1 VGGGAGVK
9 RSTERILT
17 THAGSLARPERL
29 RQLLLARDAGD
40 AVDPQ
45 EFDRAVTEAVAMA
58 VDHQAA
64 AGVSVVS
71 DGEQSKLGFAAY
83 LSGRLNGFDGPQL
96 PRPRTLDARK
106 FPDYHGGSAGT
117 TRPACTGP
125 ISWKDF
131 SAVESDIANLRDA
144 LAQPGVSVTEAFMPS
159 ASPGT
164 IANHHPDQY
173 YGNRETYLTAIA
185 DVMKREYEAI
195 VNAGFILQLDCPDL
209 ALHNTWF
216 PDLSLEDFRRQAGL
230 HVEAL
235 NYATRDIDPD
245 QVRIHV
251 CWGAGEGPH
260 YHDPE
265 LKDIVDIL
273 LRAKPNAISI
283 VAANGR
289 HEHEWK
295 VWREAKLPDGKV
307 LIPGVIDNTTNIVEH
322 PDVVADRIVRWAELL
337 GRENIMAGV
346 DCGFGTSVSTAQP
359 AVAPSVAW
367 AKLAA
372 LGEGADRASKILWAT
387 TRAG

>member
-1 VGGGAGVK
+1 ME
-9 RSTERILT
+9 RSINRILT
-17 THAGSLARPERL
+17 THAGSLARPDTL
-29 RQLLLARDAGD
+29 KQLLLAKDAGESVD
-40 AVDPQ
+40 AR
-45 EFDRAVTEAVAMA
+45 EFDQAVTEAVAT
-58 VDHQAA
+58 VVRKQAD
-64 AGVSVVS
+64 AGISVVS

-83 LSGRLNGFDGPQL
+83 ISARLNGLDGPQL
-96 PRPRTLDARK
+96 PRPLTLDARK
-106 FPDYHGGSAGT
+106 FPDYAGGSAPT

-131 SAVESDIANLRDA
+131 SAVEKDIANLRSA
-144 LAQPGVSVTEAFMPS
+144 LANVSVSVTQAFMPS

-173 YGNRETYLTAIA
+173 YGNREQYLTAIA

-195 VNAGFILQLDCPDL
+195 ANAGFILQLDCPDL

-216 PDLSLEDFRRQAGL
+216 PDLSLEDFRYQASL

-235 NYATRDIDPD
+235 NYAVRDLDPGL
-245 QVRIHV
+245 VRVHV

-265 LKDIVDIL
+265 LKDIVDVL
-273 LRAKPNAISI
+273 LRATPIGLSI
-283 VAANGR
+283 VNANGR

-295 VWREAKLPDGKV
+295 VWQDVKLPEGKV

-322 PDVVADRIVRWAELL
+322 PELVADRILRWAKLL
-337 GRENIMAGV
+337 GAENIIAGV
-346 DCGFGTSVSTAQP
+346 DCGFGTSISTANP
-359 AVAPSVAW
+359 PVAPTVVW

-372 LGEGADRASKILWAT
+372 LADGAERASKALWG
-387 TRAG
+387 AGAAV

>member
-1 VGGGAGVK
+1 MK
-9 RSTERILT
+9 RSTDRILT

-29 RQLLLARDAGD
+29 KQLLLAKDAGQS
-40 AVDPQ
+40 VDP
-45 EFDRAVTEAVAMA
+45 EAFDGAVTEAVSR
-58 VDHQAA
+58 VVNKQAE
-64 AGVSVVS
+64 AGISVVS

-83 LSGRLNGFDGPQL
+83 VSDRLNGFDGPQL
-96 PRPRTLDARK
+96 PRPLSLDART
-106 FPDYHGGSAGT
+106 FPDYAGRGAPT

-131 SAVESDIANLRDA
+131 SAVEKDIANLKSA
-144 LAQPGVSVTEAFMPS
+144 LARVSVIEAFMPS

-173 YGNRETYLTAIA
+173 YGNREQYLSAIA

-195 VNAGFILQLDCPDL
+195 ANAGFILQIDCPDL

-216 PDLSLEDFRRQAGL
+216 PDLSLEDFRRQAAL

-235 NYATRDIDPD
+235 NYATRGIDPD

-273 LRAKPNAISI
+273 VRAKPNGLSI
-283 VAANGR
+283 VSANGR

-295 VWREAKLPDGKV
+295 VWHQVKLPKSKV

-322 PDVVADRIVRWAELL
+322 PEVVADRIVLWAELL
-337 GRENIMAGV
+337 GRENIIAGV
-346 DCGFGTSVSTAQP
+346 DCGFGTSVSTAEP
-359 AVAPSVAW
+359 AVAPTVAW
-367 AKLAA
+367 AKMAA
-372 LGEGADRASKILWAT
+372 LAKGAERASKALWGVA
-387 TRAG
+387 AAI

>member
-1 VGGGAGVK
+1 MK
-9 RSTERILT
+9 RSTDRILT
-17 THAGSLARPERL
+17 THAGSLSRPEPL
-29 RQLLLARDAGD
+29 KQLLLAKDAGRAID
-40 AVDPQ
+40 PAAFDLAV
-45 EFDRAVTEAVAMA
+45 AEAVQT
-58 VDHQAA
+58 VVHNQAES
-64 AGVSVVS
+64 GISVVS

-83 LSGRLNGFDGPQL
+83 ISDRLNGFDGPQL

-106 FPDYHGGSAGT
+106 FPDYAGGSAGT

-125 ISWKDF
+125 ISWKNF
-131 SAVESDIANLRDA
+131 SAVEKDIANLKAA
-144 LAQPGVSVTEAFMPS
+144 LADVSVTEAFMPS

-164 IANHHPDQY
+164 IANHHPDQH
-173 YGNRETYLTAIA
+173 YGNREQYLAAIA

-195 VNAGFILQLDCPDL
+195 ANAGFILQLDCPDL

-216 PDLSLEDFRRQAGL
+216 PDLSLQDFQRQAAL
-230 HVEAL
+230 HVDAL

-245 QVRIHV
+245 RVRVHV

-265 LKDIVDIL
+265 LKDLVDIL
-273 LRAKPNAISI
+273 LRANPNGLSI
-283 VAANGR
+283 VCANGR

-295 VWREAKLPDGKV
+295 VWQEVKLPEDKV

-322 PDVVADRIVRWAELL
+322 PEVVADRIVRWAELL

-359 AVAPSVAW
+359 AVAPTVAW
-367 AKLAA
+367 AKLSA
-372 LGEGADRASKILWAT
+372 LGEGATRASERLWG
-387 TRAG
+387 AGVRQRRVAV

>member
-1 VGGGAGVK
+1 MK
-9 RSTERILT
+9 RSTDRILT
-17 THAGSLARPERL
+17 THAGSLARPDAL
-29 RQLLLARDAGD
+29 KQLLLAKDAGQ
-40 AVDPQ
+40 AVDPGA
-45 EFDRAVTEAVAMA
+45 FDRAVTDAVAT
-58 VDHQAA
+58 VVHKQAE

-83 LSGRLNGFDGPQL
+83 VSGRLSGFDGPEL
-96 PRPRTLDARK
+96 PRPRTLDARM
-106 FPDYHGGSAGT
+106 FPDYHGGSAPT

-125 ISWKDF
+125 VGWKDF
-131 SAVESDIANLRDA
+131 STVETDIANLKSA
-144 LAQPGVSVTEAFMPS
+144 LAATGASEVTEAFMPS

-173 YGNRETYLTAIA
+173 YGDREHYLTAIA

-195 VNAGFILQLDCPDL
+195 ANAGFILQLDCPDL

-216 PDLSLEDFRRQAGL
+216 PDLSLEDFRRQAAL

-273 LRAKPNAISI
+273 LRANPNAISI
-283 VAANGR
+283 VNANGR

-322 PDVVADRIVRWAELL
+322 PDLVAERIVRWADLL

-359 AVAPSVAW
+359 AVAPTVAW

-372 LGEGADRASKILWAT
+372 LGEGAKRAS
-387 TRAG
+387 R

>member
-1 VGGGAGVK
+1 MK
-9 RSTERILT
+9 RSTDRILT
-17 THAGSLARPERL
+17 THAGSLARPGRL
-29 RQLLLARDAGD
+29 KQLLLATDAGQ
-40 AVDPQ
+40 AVDRN
-45 EFDRAVTEAVAMA
+45 EFDRAIAEAVAE
-58 VDHQAA
+58 VVSKQAE

-83 LSGRLNGFDGPQL
+83 VSGRLNGFDGPQL
-96 PRPRTLDARK
+96 PRPVTLDARK
-106 FPDYHGGSAGT
+106 FPDYAGGSAAT

-131 SAVESDIANLRDA
+131 SAVERDIANLKSA
-144 LAQPGVSVTEAFMPS
+144 LAGVSVTEAFMPS

-173 YGNRETYLTAIA
+173 YGNRERYLAAIA

-195 VNAGFILQLDCPDL
+195 ANAGFVLQLDCPDL

-216 PDLSLEDFRRQAGL
+216 PDLSLEDFRHQAAL

-260 YHDPE
+260 FHDPE

-273 LRAKPNAISI
+273 LRARPMAMSI
-283 VAANGR
+283 VSANGR

-295 VWREAKLPDGKV
+295 VWQETKLPDGKV

-322 PDVVADRIVRWAELL
+322 PELVADRIVRWAELL

-346 DCGFGTSVSTAQP
+346 DCGFGTSISTAQP
-359 AVAPSVAW
+359 TVAPTVAW

-372 LGEGADRASKILWAT
+372 LADGAERASKVLWGA
-387 TRAG
+387 AAAV

>member
-1 VGGGAGVK
+1 MK
-9 RSTERILT
+9 RSTDRILT
-17 THAGSLARPERL
+17 THAGSLARPEEL
-29 RQLLLARDAGD
+29 KLLLLAKDAGQP
-40 AVDPQ
+40 VDPRD
-45 EFDRAVTEAVAMA
+45 FDRAVTEAVAT
-58 VDHQAA
+58 VVTRQAE
-64 AGVSVVS
+64 AGISVVS

-83 LSGRLNGFDGPQL
+83 ISDRLNGFNGPQL
-96 PRPRTLDARK
+96 PRPRTLDARM
-106 FPDYHGGSAGT
+106 FPDYRGGSAGT
-117 TRPACTGP
+117 TRPACSEPLG
-125 ISWKDF
+125 WKDF
-131 SAVESDIANLRDA
+131 SSVERDIANLKSA
-144 LAQPGVSVTEAFMPS
+144 LMVAGGSVTEAFVPS

-173 YGNRETYLTAIA
+173 YGNREEYLTAIA

-195 VNAGFILQLDCPDL
+195 ANAGFILQLDCPDL

-216 PDLSLEDFRRQAGL
+216 PDLSLEDFRRQAAL

-235 NYATRDIDPD
+235 NYATRDIDAD

-265 LKDIVDIL
+265 LQDIVDIL
-273 LRAKPNAISI
+273 LRATPNAISI
-283 VAANGR
+283 VGANGR
-289 HEHEWK
+289 HEHEWS

-322 PDVVADRIVRWAELL
+322 PDLVAERIVRWAELL
-337 GRENIMAGV
+337 GRENVIAGV
-346 DCGFGTSVSTAQP
+346 DCGFGTSISTAPP

-372 LGEGADRASKILWAT
+372 LGEGARRASNVLWRTPA
-387 TRAG
+387 AV

>member
-1 VGGGAGVK
+1 MK
-9 RSTERILT
+9 RSTDRILT

-29 RQLLLARDAGD
+29 KQLLLAKDAGQ
-40 AVDPQ
+40 AVDPK
-45 EFDRAVTEAVAMA
+45 EFDRAVAEAVAE
-58 VDHQAA
+58 VVKKQAE
-64 AGVSVVS
+64 AGISVVS

-83 LSGRLNGFDGPQL
+83 VSDRLNGFDGPQL
-96 PRPRTLDARK
+96 PRPLSLDARK
-106 FPDYHGGSAGT
+106 FPDYAGGSAPT

-131 SAVESDIANLRDA
+131 SAVEGDIAHLKSA
-144 LAQPGVSVTEAFMPS
+144 LAGVSVTEAFLPS

-173 YGNRETYLTAIA
+173 YGNRERYLTAIA

-195 VNAGFILQLDCPDL
+195 ADAGFILQLDCPDL

-216 PDLSLEDFRRQAGL
+216 PDLSLEDFRRQAAL

-235 NYATRDIDPD
+235 NYATRDIDPG

-273 LRAKPNAISI
+273 LRAKPNGMSI
-283 VAANGR
+283 VSANGR

-295 VWREAKLPDGKV
+295 VWQEVKLPEGKV

-322 PDVVADRIVRWAELL
+322 PELVADRIVRWAELL
-337 GRENIMAGV
+337 GRENIVAGV
-346 DCGFGTSVSTAQP
+346 DCGFGTSVNTAQP
-359 AVAPSVAW
+359 AVAPTVAW
-367 AKLAA
+367 AKVAA
-372 LGEGADRASKILWAT
+372 LADGAARASKVLWGA
-387 TRAG
+387 AAAV

>member
-1 VGGGAGVK
+1 MK
-9 RSTERILT
+9 RSTDRILT
-17 THAGSLARPERL
+17 THAGSLARPEEL
-29 RQLLLARDAGD
+29 KQLLLAKDAGQP
-40 AVDPQ
+40 VDPT
-45 EFDRAVTEAVAMA
+45 EFERAVTQAVATVVHM
-58 VDHQAA
+58 QAD
-64 AGVSVVS
+64 AGVSIVS

-83 LSGRLNGFDGPQL
+83 VSGRLSGFDGRQL

-106 FPDYHGGSAGT
+106 FPDYQGGSAGT
-117 TRPACTGP
+117 TRPACSGP
-125 ISWKDF
+125 IGWKDF
-131 SAVESDIANLRDA
+131 STIERDIGNLKSA
-144 LAQPGVSVTEAFMPS
+144 LGEKGVSVREAFVPS

-164 IANHHPDQY
+164 IANHHPDQF
-173 YGNRETYLTAIA
+173 YGNREKYLSAIA

-195 VNAGFILQLDCPDL
+195 VNAGFVLQLDCPDL

-216 PDLSLEDFRRQAGL
+216 PDLSLEDFQRQAAL

-235 NYATRDIDPD
+235 NYAVRDIDPD

-283 VAANGR
+283 VSANGR

-322 PDVVADRIVRWAELL
+322 PDVVAQRIVRWADLL
-337 GRENIMAGV
+337 GKENIIAGV

-372 LGEGADRASKILWAT
+372 LGEGAQRASNVLWSTAT
-387 TRAG
+387 AV

>member
-1 VGGGAGVK
+1 MK
-9 RSTERILT
+9 RSTDRILT
-17 THAGSLARPERL
+17 THAGSLARPEPL
-29 RQLLLARDAGD
+29 KKLLLAKDAGD
-40 AVDPQ
+40 AIDPN
-45 EFDRAVTEAVAMA
+45 EFDRAVAKAVET
-58 VDHQAA
+58 VVHKQVE

-83 LSGRLNGFDGPQL
+83 ISDRLNGFDGPQL

-106 FPDYHGGSAGT
+106 FPDYAGGSAGT

-125 ISWKDF
+125 ISWKNF
-131 SAVESDIANLRDA
+131 SAVEKDIANLKAA
-144 LAQPGVSVTEAFMPS
+144 LEGVSVSEAFMPS

-164 IANHHPDQY
+164 IANHHPDHY
-173 YGNRETYLTAIA
+173 YGNRERYLTAIA

-195 VNAGFILQLDCPDL
+195 AEAGFILQLDCPDL

-216 PDLSLEDFRRQAGL
+216 PDLSLEDFQRQAAL

-245 QVRIHV
+245 QVRVHV

-265 LKDIVDIL
+265 LKDLVDIL
-273 LRAKPNAISI
+273 LRAKPNALSI
-283 VAANGR
+283 VSANGR

-295 VWREAKLPDGKV
+295 VWQEVKLPEGKV

-322 PDVVADRIVRWAELL
+322 PEVVADRIVRWGELL

-359 AVAPSVAW
+359 AVAPTVAW

-372 LGEGADRASKILWAT
+372 LGEGAERASKVLWGA
-387 TRAG
+387 AAAV

>member
-1 VGGGAGVK
+1 MK
-9 RSTERILT
+9 RSTDRILT
-17 THAGSLARPERL
+17 THAGSLARPGRL
-29 RQLLLARDAGD
+29 KQLLLATDAGQ
-40 AVDPQ
+40 AVDRN
-45 EFDRAVTEAVAMA
+45 EFDRAIAEAVAE
-58 VDHQAA
+58 VVSKQAE

-83 LSGRLNGFDGPQL
+83 VSGRLNGFDGPQL
-96 PRPRTLDARK
+96 PRPVTLDARK
-106 FPDYHGGSAGT
+106 FPDYAGGSAAT

-131 SAVESDIANLRDA
+131 SAVERDIANLKSA
-144 LAQPGVSVTEAFMPS
+144 LAGVSVTEAFMPS

-173 YGNRETYLTAIA
+173 YGNRERYLAAIA

-195 VNAGFILQLDCPDL
+195 ANAGFVLQLDCPDL

-216 PDLSLEDFRRQAGL
+216 PDLSLEDFRHQAAL

-260 YHDPE
+260 FHDPE

-273 LRAKPNAISI
+273 LRARPMAMSI
-283 VAANGR
+283 VSANGR

-295 VWREAKLPDGKV
+295 VWQETKLPDGKV

-322 PDVVADRIVRWAELL
+322 PELVADRIVRWAELL

-346 DCGFGTSVSTAQP
+346 DCGFGTSISTAQP
-359 AVAPSVAW
+359 TVAPTVVW
-367 AKLAA
+367 AKLVA
-372 LGEGADRASKILWAT
+372 LADGAERASKALWGA
-387 TRAG
+387 AAAV

>member
-1 VGGGAGVK
+1 MQ
-9 RSTERILT
+9 RSTDRILT
-17 THAGSLARPERL
+17 THAGSLARPEGLKR
-29 RQLLLARDAGD
+29 LLLAQDAGQ
-40 AVDPQ
+40 AVDPR
-45 EFDRAVTEAVAMA
+45 EFNRAVTEAVAT
-58 VDHQAA
+58 VVHKQAE
-64 AGVSVVS
+64 AGISVVS

-83 LSGRLNGFDGPQL
+83 VSGRLNGFDGPEL
-96 PRPRTLDARK
+96 PRPRTLDARQ
-106 FPDYHGGSAGT
+106 FPDYHGGSAAT

-131 SAVESDIANLRDA
+131 STVERDIANLNSA
-144 LAQPGVSVTEAFMPS
+144 LAQNGVSVTEAFLPS

-173 YGNRETYLTAIA
+173 YGNREKYLTAIA
-185 DVMKREYEAI
+185 EVMQREYEAI
-195 VNAGFILQLDCPDL
+195 VHAGFILQLDCPDL

-216 PDLSLEDFRRQAGL
+216 PDLSLEDFRRQTAM
-230 HVEAL
+230 HVDAL
-235 NYATRDIDPD
+235 NHATRDIDPD

-273 LRAKPNAISI
+273 LRARPNAISI
-283 VAANGR
+283 VSANGR

-295 VWREAKLPDGKV
+295 VWREAKLPSGKV

-337 GRENIMAGV
+337 GRENIIAGV

-359 AVAPSVAW
+359 AVAASVAW

-372 LGEGADRASKILWAT
+372 LGEGAERASRVL
-387 TRAG
+387 